1 MRRGLSAVAVVELV
15 VAMIAAAFSS
25 HGAHASPSVT
35 RHPQAPA
42 AVAAAPQPDN
52 TAGDATEPAAPSTAA
67 FYPVVDSTSTPAAS
81 AVSQVATVRAAS
93 PSAAPQ
99 PTNGGNNWAVLI
111 GISHYQGSTHPTY
124 GGDGDVAV
132 FQTLL
137 QQAGWPSSHILVLTD
152 GAATAANMR
161 SAMNWLVSHSS
172 PNSFTLFH
180 YSGHVCEQGRGP
192 CSGSHK
198 YLWSADNVLIPDT
211 EFGHTM
217 QGLQGW
223 SWVDVSGCEAGA
235 FDQGVSSSQRLFT
248 GSSQPNETSYEYP
261 PWHES
266 VWTGNLVD
274 QGMLQR
280 RAASGS
286 AAISIQ
292 QAAAWAN
299 QQVQQM
305 TSGQSTGV
313 QHPVIRGGTGQW
325 YLSSAAPAQQGGQ
338 PAPAP
343 PPQPKPSGGT
353 PPSTAPNRCGALTFG
368 IVHC

>member
-1 MRRGLSAVAVVELV
+1 VRRGLSAVAVVELA
-15 VAMIAAAFSS
+15 VAMVAAAFSS
-25 HGAHASPSVT
+25 HGAA
-35 RHPQAPA
+35 APLDSTA
-42 AVAAAPQPDN
+42 GAVA
-52 TAGDATEPAAPSTAA
+52 EPAAPTTAA
-67 FYPVVDSTSTPAAS
+67 FYPVVQGSFAPAGSASPQAAPTRAAS
-81 AVSQVATVRAAS
+81 ASSAPA
-93 PSAAPQ
+93 PS
-99 PTNGGNNWAVLI
+99 NNGNNWAVLV
-111 GISHYQGSTHPTY
+111 GISHYQGNTHPTY
-124 GGDGDVAV
+124 GGDGDVAD

-172 PNSFTLFH
+172 PSSFTLFH

-198 YLWSADNVLIPDT
+198 YLWSVDNVLIQDS
-211 EFGHTM
+211 EFGQTM
-217 QGLQGW
+217 QRLQGW
-223 SWVDVSGCEAGA
+223 SWVDVAGCEAGA

-248 GSSQPNETSYEYP
+248 GSSQASETSYEYP

-266 VWTGNLVD
+266 IWTGNLVD

-280 RAASGS
+280 RAAQGSGP
-286 AAISIQ
+286 ISIQ
-292 QAAAWAN
+292 QAAGWAN

-313 QHPVIRGGTGQW
+313 QHPYIRGGTGQW
-325 YLSSAAPAQQGGQ
+325 YLASAAPAQQGGQ

-343 PPQPKPSGGT
+343 PPPAKPAGGT
-353 PPSTAPNRCGALTFG
+353 PPTTAPNKCGTLTLG
-368 IVHC
+368 LVKC